1 MSGVVSDFA
10 TGEAIPYATVV
21 LKGTN
26 KTAICD
32 DDGNYSFIVPRN
44 GTLIFSFM
52 GYQEIEEP
60 VNGKL
65 VINAALRPEAVN
77 LDDVVVVAYGVAKK
91 ESITGAVTQVG
102 AKAIDKR
109 PVSSAVSALEGN
121 VSGVQINNTNG
132 QPGSTPTIRVRGFTT
147 VNGSNSP
154 LYVVDG
160 VPLSGS
166 SSEIN
171 PNDIESMSILKDAA
185 SAALYGN
192 RAANGVILITTKR
205 GQSEKFRIRATI
217 NQGVYTRGIK
227 EYDRL
232 GPNDW
237 METQW
242 TSVRNSLMSDPNQK
256 MSLEA
261 ANAQATKQFFDG
273 GIYNIYNK
281 SNTELFDANGKLV
294 AGSQIKSD
302 ISGDLD
308 WNKGVERV
316 GYRQEYNLSGD
327 GASKLVNFF
336 FSMNYLNEKG
346 YVKTSDFERYTAR
359 ANVSVTPRKWFKL
372 GLNLTGMHRN
382 SNFTSQSSGTS
393 YANPF
398 YFARNMSPIF
408 PVHAH
413 D

>member
-1 MSGVVSDFA
+1 MKSLKFFLISMFILIPFYGYSQDIRVSGVVSELA

-32 DDGNYSFIVPRN
+32 DNGNYSFVVPKN

-52 GYQEIEEP
+52 GFVEQEEP
-60 VNGKL
+60 VNGRL
-65 VINAALRPEAVN
+65 VINAALKPEAVN

-91 ESITGAVTQVG
+91 ESLTGAVTQIG

-109 PVSSAVSALEGN
+109 PVSNAVSALEGN

-132 QPGSTPTIRVRGFTT
+132 EPGSAPTIRVRGFTS

-160 VPLSGS
+160 VPMNGS
-166 SSEIN
+166 SAEIN

-227 EYDRL
+227 DYERL
-232 GPNDW
+232 GTND
-237 METQW
+237 
-242 TSVRNSLMSDPNQK
+242 
-256 MSLEA
+256 
-261 ANAQATKQFFDG
+261 
-273 GIYNIYNK
+273 
-281 SNTELFDANGKLV
+281 
-294 AGSQIKSD
+294 
-302 ISGDLD
+302 
-308 WNKGVERV
+308 
-316 GYRQEYNLSGD
+316 
-327 GASKLVNFF
+327 
-336 FSMNYLNEKG
+336 
-346 YVKTSDFERYTAR
+346 
-359 ANVSVTPRKWFKL
+359 
-372 GLNLTGMHRN
+372 
-382 SNFTSQSSGTS
+382 
-393 YANPF
+393 
-398 YFARNMSPIF
+398 
-408 PVHAH
+408 
-413 D
+413 